1 MAVPPGPAWPSLL
14 QTAAWIARPAPFM
27 ERARRRYGDVFT
39 VRLAQVG
46 TFVFTTD
53 PDLLKTVFTTGPDR
67 LRAGEANVALEPVLG
82 SRSVLLLDGAEH
94 IRQRRLMLP
103 PFHGERLR
111 DYEQLIA
118 EIADDELRSWPVGE
132 PFVLQ
137 PRMQAVTL
145 EVILRVVFGMD
156 EGPRLVELRE
166 RLKKLLTVSTR
177 PWALV
182 PWLRHDLG
190 PLSPWV
196 RFLEVRDAVDDAIFA
211 EIARRR
217 DDPTLPERT
226 DIFSMLMQARDEDG
240 QPLTDRELR
249 DELITLLVAGHETTA
264 TGLAWAFERMVRHR
278 DGRAAGLDRLAG
290 DDAREYAD
298 AVVQETLRLRPPIPI
313 VARRVVN
320 EPFQL
325 GEHEIPVGTMVAPCI
340 YLVHRREDLYP
351 APYAFRPERFLERP
365 PETYSWLPFGGG
377 MRRCI
382 GASFAVLEMSTIL
395 RTVARELR
403 LEPAGD
409 GPELITRRAIVFA
422 PSRGGEVL
430 VSSAAGGQIAED
442 LEPVLQ
448 ADRP

>member
-1 MAVPPGPAWPSLL
+1 MALPPGPSWPPAL
-14 QTAAWIARPAPFM
+14 QTVAWIARPGPFM
-27 ERARRRYGDVFT
+27 ERARRRYGDAFT

-53 PDLLKTVFTTGPDR
+53 PDSLKAVFKAGPDR

-111 DYEQLIA
+111 GYERLIEEIA
-118 EIADDELRSWPVGE
+118 EEEMERWPAGT
-132 PFVLQ
+132 PMPLQ

-156 EGPRLVELRE
+156 RGPELTHLRE
-166 RLKKLLTVSTR
+166 LIKRLLDVSTK

-182 PWLRHDLG
+182 PPLRRDLG
-190 PLSPWV
+190 PLTPWAHFLAV
-196 RFLEVRDAVDDAIFA
+196 RADVDEALYA

-217 DDPTLPERT
+217 DDPALDERT
-226 DIFSMLMQARDEDG
+226 DIFSLLMQARDDQGE
-240 QPLTDRELR
+240 PLSDKELR

-264 TGLAWAFERMVRHR
+264 TGLAWAFERLVRHP
-278 DGRAAGLDRLAG
+278 GGLERLASEDSG
-290 DDAREYAD
+290 DYAD

-313 VARRVVN
+313 VARRVVG
-320 EPFQL
+320 EPFDL
-325 GEHEIPVGTMVAPCI
+325 GGRAIPVGVMIAPCI
-340 YLVHRREDLYP
+340 YLVHRRADLYED
-351 APYAFRPERFLERP
+351 PYAFRPERFLERA

-395 RTVARELR
+395 RTVARGMR
-403 LEPAGD
+403 LEPAGG
-409 GPELITRRAIVFA
+409 GPELIARRAIFLA
-422 PSRGGEVL
+422 PNRGGEVV
-430 VSSAAGGQIAED
+430 VS
-442 LEPVLQ
+442 
-448 ADRP
+448 

>member
-1 MAVPPGPAWPSLL
+1 
-14 QTAAWIARPAPFM
+14 M

-46 TFVFTTD
+46 TFAFTSDPDTLKSVFTS
-53 PDLLKTVFTTGPDR
+53 GPDK
-67 LRAGEANVALEPVLG
+67 LRAGEANAALEPVLG

-111 DYEQLIA
+111 DYEDLIA
-118 EIADDELRSWPVGE
+118 EIASEEMRGWPVGQ
-132 PFVLQ
+132 PLVLQ

-156 EGPRLVELRE
+156 RGPRLVRLRE
-166 RLKKLLTVSTR
+166 LLKQLLTVATR

-182 PWLRHDLG
+182 PWLRRDLG
-190 PLSPWV
+190 RFSPWV
-196 RFLEVRDAVDDAIFA
+196 RFIEVRDGVDEAIFD
-211 EIARRR
+211 EISRRR
-217 DDPTLPERT
+217 DDPSLGERT
-226 DIFSMLMQARDEDG
+226 DIFSMLMQARDEEG

-278 DGRAAGLDRLAG
+278 NGGAAGLERLAG

-298 AVVQETLRLRPPIPI
+298 AVVQETLRLRPPIPL

-325 GEHEIPVGTMVAPCI
+325 GSHEIPVGTMVAPCI

-351 APYAFRPERFLERP
+351 DPYRFRPERFLDQA
-365 PETYSWLPFGGG
+365 PETYAWLPFGGG

-409 GPELITRRAIVFA
+409 GPELISRRAIVFA
-422 PSRGGEVL
+422 PSRGGEV
-430 VSSAAGGQIAED
+430 VVASA
-442 LEPVLQ
+442 V
-448 ADRP
+448 

>member
-1 MAVPPGPAWPSLL
+1 MALPPGPSWPPLV
-14 QTAAWIARPAPFM
+14 QTAAWISRPAPFM
-27 ERARRRYGDVFT
+27 ERCTRRYGDAFT

-53 PDLLKTVFTTGPDR
+53 PDTLKAVFTARPDR

-111 DYEQLIA
+111 GYERLIA
-118 EIADDELRSWPVGE
+118 EIAEEEMRSWPTGS
-132 PFVLQ
+132 PLALQ

-145 EVILRVVFGMD
+145 EGILRVVFGLD
-156 EGPRLVELRE
+156 RGPALAELRE
-166 RLKKLLTVSTR
+166 LIKKLLEGTTR
-177 PWALV
+177 PWALI
-182 PWLRHDLG
+182 PHLRRDLG
-190 PLSPWV
+190 PLSPWA
-196 RFLEVRDAVDDAIFA
+196 RFLAVRAAVDKALYA

-217 DDPTLPERT
+217 EDPTGLAERT
-226 DIFSMLMQARDEDG
+226 DIFSLLMQARDEDG
-240 QPLTDRELR
+240 EPLSDRELR

-264 TGLAWAFERMVRHR
+264 TGLAWAFERMVRQP
-278 DGRAAGLDRLAG
+278 GGLKQLAA
-290 DDAREYAD
+290 DDAGEFAD

-325 GEHEIPVGTMVAPCI
+325 GEHEIPVGAMVAPCI

-351 APYAFRPERFLERP
+351 DPYAFRPERFLERP

>member
-1 MAVPPGPAWPSLL
+1 MALPPGPPWPPAL

-27 ERARRRYGDVFT
+27 ERARRRYGDAFT

-53 PDLLKTVFTTGPDR
+53 PDTLKAVFTTGPDR

-82 SRSVLLLDGAEH
+82 SRSVLLLDGREH

-111 DYEQLIA
+111 GYEELIA
-118 EIADDELRSWPVGE
+118 EIAEDEVRRWPAGE
-132 PFVLQ
+132 PFALQ

-156 EGPRLVELRE
+156 RGPGLVRLRE
-166 RLKKLLTVSTR
+166 LIKKLLTVTTR

-182 PWLRHDLG
+182 PWLRRDLG
-190 PLSPWV
+190 RLSPWV
-196 RFLEVRDAVDDAIFA
+196 RFLEVRDAVDEALFA

-217 DDPTLPERT
+217 DDPSLPERT
-226 DIFSMLMQARDEDG
+226 DIFSLLMQARDEDG
-240 QPLTDRELR
+240 APLTDRELR

-264 TGLAWAFERMVRHR
+264 TGLAWAFERMVRHP
-278 DGRAAGLDRLAG
+278 GGLKRLTA

-325 GEHEIPVGTMVAPCI
+325 GDREIPVGTMVAPCI
-340 YLVHRREDLYP
+340 YLVHRRPDLYP
-351 APYAFRPERFLERP
+351 EPYAFRPERFLERP
-365 PETYSWLPFGGG
+365 PETYGWLPFGGG

-395 RTVARELR
+395 RTVARAMR
-403 LEPAGD
+403 LEPAGP
-409 GPELITRRAIVFA
+409 GPELISRRAIVFA
-422 PSRGGEVL
+422 PSRGGEV
-430 VSSAAGGQIAED
+430 VVSAA
-442 LEPVLQ
+442 
-448 ADRP
+448 

>member
-1 MAVPPGPAWPSLL
+1 
-14 QTAAWIARPAPFM
+14 M

-46 TFVFTTD
+46 TFVFTTE
-53 PDLLKTVFTTGPDR
+53 PDLLKTVFTAGPDK

-103 PFHGERLR
+103 AFHGERLR
-111 DYEQLIA
+111 GYEDLIA
-118 EIADDELRSWPVGE
+118 EIASEELHGWPLGE
-132 PFVLQ
+132 PLVLQ

-156 EGPRLVELRE
+156 RGPRLVRLRE
-166 RLKKLLTVSTR
+166 LLKQLLTVATR

-182 PWLRHDLG
+182 PWLRRDLG
-190 PLSPWV
+190 RFSPWA
-196 RFLEVRDAVDDAIFA
+196 RFLEVRDAVNEAIFD

-217 DDPTLPERT
+217 DDPSLDERT

-240 QPLTDRELR
+240 RPLSDRELR

-278 DGRAAGLDRLAG
+278 SDGVAGLERLAG

-298 AVVQETLRLRPPIPI
+298 AVVHETLRLRPPIPI

-325 GEHEIPVGTMVAPCI
+325 GSHEIPVGTMVAPCI
-340 YLVHRREDLYP
+340 YLVHRRADLYP
-351 APYAFRPERFLERP
+351 DPYLFRPERFLERA

-409 GPELITRRAIVFA
+409 GPELISRRAIVFA
-422 PSRGGEVL
+422 PSRGGEVV
-430 VSSAAGGQIAED
+430 VSA
-442 LEPVLQ
+442 V
-448 ADRP
+448 

>member
-1 MAVPPGPAWPSLL
+1 MALPPGPPWPPAL
-14 QTAAWIARPAPFM
+14 QTAAWITRPTPFM

-46 TFVFTTD
+46 TFVFTAD

-111 DYEQLIA
+111 GYEELIA
-118 EIADDELRSWPVGE
+118 EIATDELRRWPVGK
-132 PFVLQ
+132 PLVLQ

-166 RLKKLLTVSTR
+166 RLKRLLTVSTR

-182 PWLRHDLG
+182 PWLRRDLG
-190 PLSPWV
+190 RLSPWV
-196 RFLEVRDAVDDAIFA
+196 RFLEVRDEVDEAIFA

-217 DDPTLPERT
+217 DDPSLADRT

-240 QPLTDRELR
+240 AALGDRELR

-278 DGRAAGLDRLAG
+278 GGLQQLAADG
-290 DDAREYAD
+290 DARAYAD
-298 AVVQETLRLRPPIPI
+298 AVVQETLRLRPPLPL

-320 EPFQL
+320 EPYQL

-351 APYAFRPERFLERP
+351 DPYVFRPERFLERP
-365 PETYSWLPFGGG
+365 PETYAWLPFGGG

-403 LEPAGD
+403 LEPAGA
-409 GPELITRRAIVFA
+409 GPELISRRAIVFA
-422 PSRGGEVL
+422 PSRGGEVV
-430 VSSAAGGQIAED
+430 VSAGRGQVAED
-442 LEPVLQ
+442 VEPVLQ

>member
-1 MAVPPGPAWPSLL
+1 MALPPGPPWPPAL
-14 QTAAWIARPAPFM
+14 QTAAWITRPAPFM
-27 ERARRRYGDVFT
+27 ERARRRYGNAFT

-53 PDLLKTVFTTGPDR
+53 PDTLKTVFTAGPDR

-111 DYEQLIA
+111 GYEQLIA
-118 EIADDELRSWPVGE
+118 EIAEDGIRGWPAGE
-132 PFVLQ
+132 ALALQ

-156 EGPRLVELRE
+156 RGPRLVRLRE
-166 RLKKLLTVSTR
+166 LIKQLLTVSTR

-182 PWLRHDLG
+182 PWLRRDLG
-190 PLSPWV
+190 RFSPWT
-196 RFLEVRDAVDDAIFA
+196 RFIEARDAVDEALFE

-217 DDPTLPERT
+217 DDPSLPDRT
-226 DIFSMLMQARDEDG
+226 DIFSLLMQARDEEG
-240 QPLTDRELR
+240 SPLSDRELR

-264 TGLAWAFERMVRHR
+264 TGLAWAFERVVRHP
-278 DGRAAGLDRLAG
+278 GGLERLAE

-298 AVVQETLRLRPPIPI
+298 AVVHETLRLRPPIPL

-320 EPFQL
+320 EPFLL
-325 GEHEIPVGTMVAPCI
+325 GSHEIPVGTMVAPCI
-340 YLVHRREDLYP
+340 YLVHRRPDLYP
-351 APYAFRPERFLERP
+351 EPYAFRPERFLERP
-365 PETYSWLPFGGG
+365 PETYAWLPFGGG

-395 RTVARELR
+395 RTLARALR
-403 LEPAGD
+403 LEPAGPD
-409 GPELITRRAIVFA
+409 PERISRRAIVFA
-422 PSRGGEVL
+422 PSRGGEVV
-430 VSSAAGGQIAED
+430 VSA
-442 LEPVLQ
+442 
-448 ADRP
+448 